1 MKFLFF
7 VIMCI
12 QGRSDALCVWV
23 RYILNLNI
31 HYDALNTANANIY
44 HHNYL
49 QGVLVSYTYTMV
61 VNGPVVCVCGCVCV
75 CVSVYICTFLHVCVW
90 VSLYV
95 AVCVYVCVFVRICVS
110 LYVPLWVCLYLC
122 MCLSV
127 GLPVCVCVTL
137 FLSVCWWSGLVKISV
152 ESRLVVRRVP

>member
-1 MKFLFF
+1 M
-7 VIMCI
+7 
-12 QGRSDALCVWV
+12 

-61 VNGPVVCVCGCVCV
+61 VNGPVVCVC
-75 CVSVYICTFLHVCVW
+75 VSVYICTFLHVCVC

-95 AVCVYVCVFVRICVS
+95 AVCVYVCVFVCICVS
-110 LYVPLWVCLYLC
+110 LYVPL
-122 MCLSV
+122 
-127 GLPVCVCVTL
+127 
-137 FLSVCWWSGLVKISV
+137 
-152 ESRLVVRRVP
+152 